1 MEMIATHTYA
11 LLPTKPKLNSIHPG
25 TIWAETK
32 SENQSAGVAAVVQ
45 LEPTQS
51 TYIKYKNISVSS
63 ASPYNYSASAN
74 RQLCRMKNCSW
85 IAPNTVRWRRIQ
97 HWPIQSATLRSC
109 TLVHR
114 PSRNKMP
121 TYCRSVGTVTP
132 TTATMSPSTWV
143 AVISYAANCLN
154 HVIENSG
161 PKMK

>member
-25 TIWAETK
+25 TIWAEMK
-32 SENQSAGVAAVVQ
+32 SGNQSADVTAVVQ
-45 LEPTQS
+45 LQPTQS
-51 TYIKYKNISVSS
+51 TYIKYKSISVSS
-63 ASPYNYSASAN
+63 ASPYDYSASAN
-74 RQLCRMKNCSW
+74 RQLCQTKNCSR
-85 IAPNTVRWRRIQ
+85 IAPNTVHWQRIQ

-109 TLVHR
+109 ISVHR

-121 TYCRSVGTVTP
+121 TCCRSVGTATP

-161 PKMK
+161 PKIK